1 MQARS
6 PLKQQTKVDASFARS
21 VCCCRYRALLFSVFV
36 IAGVVVAVAF
46 VGIIATI
53 ATRIVFV
60 GVFSVGRLCTYHP
73 LQPSRNL
80 PSSRGEMAQNLP
92 SPMLLGTPLYPN
104 TPKMNHSQHIK
115 NLKKT
120 TTITTAA

>member
-21 VCCCRYRALLFSVFV
+21 VCCCRYLSLLFSVFV

-53 ATRIVFV
+53 ATRIVLV

-80 PSSRGEMAQNLP
+80 PSPGEKWPESTFPDAPRNPFISEHTQNESLP
-92 SPMLLGTPLYPN
+92 AY
-104 TPKMNHSQHIK
+104 
-115 NLKKT
+115 
-120 TTITTAA
+120 